1 MQFLYYKCKI
11 ICLTKMENQLFENNC
26 MFFLFVGQ
34 YKNSWMHW
42 VSFKKYFKML
52 SFYLCIELL
61 LKVLV
66 QKVRFSFSQNF
77 VAEKKTI
84 KLKTIWL
91 LMRENS

>member
-1 MQFLYYKCKI
+1 
-11 ICLTKMENQLFENNC
+11 
-26 MFFLFVGQ
+26 
-34 YKNSWMHW
+34 
-42 VSFKKYFKML
+42 ML